1 MKVDTDV
8 NPDRRITDTDAEII
22 ATHMVNKLVD
32 RLSDEQTVQ
41 LISNVWAKQLDQ
53 HIGRT
58 VRRALWLVLVTVS
71 VVVAVKIDAIMA
83 WLRSA

>member
-1 MKVDTDV
+1 MNSSHET

-41 LISNVWAKQLDQ
+41 MISGVWAKQLDQ

-58 VRRALWLVLVTVS
+58 VRRALWLVLVTIS
-71 VVVAVKIDAIMA
+71 VVVAAKIDAIVA